1 MRLNVCLLV
10 CLVLGLVTARAE
22 AMLVIN
28 EILSDPPAGLA
39 GDANG
44 DGVRSTSHDEFV
56 EIFNA
61 GSGAVDLS
69 GWTIRDLTDARHVF
83 PNNTV
88 LNSFN
93 YLVVFGGG
101 SPNLPGVYW
110 QTASTGALSL
120 NNTAETVSL
129 FQSDGILADEVSYGT
144 LANQDQS
151 IVRAAE
157 GHGLFV
163 LHTSVASKLFSPGE
177 PSSPV
182 VQTAAV
188 PEPASLI
195 SFLIGINLL
204 GLCRRLQA

>member
-1 MRLNVCLLV
+1 MRFKVCLFV
-10 CLVLGLVTARAE
+10 CLVLGLVTPGAE

-44 DGVRSTSHDEFV
+44 DGVRSTTTDEFV

-61 GSGAVDLS
+61 GNESINLS
-69 GWTIRDLTDARHVF
+69 GWTIHDLTDVRHVF
-83 PNNTV
+83 NNTV
-88 LNSFN
+88 LNPLE

-101 SPNLPGVYW
+101 VPNLPGVNW
-110 QTASTGALSL
+110 QKASTGSLSL
-120 NNTAETVSL
+120 NNTNETVSL
-129 FQSDGILADEVSYGT
+129 FQSDGTLADEVSYGT

-151 IVRAAE
+151 IVRLNE
-157 GHGLFV
+157 GSGEFV
-163 LHTSVASKLFSPGE
+163 LHSSVSSKLFSPGE
-177 PSSPV
+177 PSNPV

-195 SFLIGINLL
+195 SFLLGFNLL
-204 GLCRRLQA
+204 GICRRLKG